1 MNRFLKLV
9 HFEWSR
15 FFKIY
20 LVLIGITILFQ
31 NIAIITEAKTYL
43 NRANDLIYK
52 ELIPKAQFIEE
63 YGTFSFFEVTN
74 SMWFL
79 GPIALCIA
87 ALIIYVF
94 FIWYR
99 DWVGKNTFAYR
110 LLMLPTAR
118 MNIYLA
124 KATTILLFVLG
135 LVALQL
141 LLFPVEGL
149 VIQWMVPTEFRSDL
163 SVYEI
168 TKLNYLNLF
177 FPSTFLEFV
186 IYYGAGMI
194 AVLTIFN
201 AILFERSFRLKG
213 IFYGILYCAAA
224 LFIFLI
230 PILVDAYMIQDY
242 FYPIEL
248 FIMEVIVSLLLLAGT
263 LWIGNYLMKNKIRV

>member
-20 LVLIGITILFQ
+20 LVLIGITTLFQ
-31 NIAIITEAKTYL
+31 IIAVITESKIYL

-52 ELIPKAQFIEE
+52 ELMPKAEFIEE

-74 SMWFL
+74 STWFL
-79 GPIALCIA
+79 GPIALSIA
-87 ALIIYVF
+87 ALLIYVF

-99 DWVGKNTFAYR
+99 DWLGKNTFAYR
-110 LLMLPTAR
+110 LLMLPTTR
-118 MNIYLA
+118 MNVYLA

-141 LLFPVEGL
+141 LLLPVEGQVIKWL
-149 VIQWMVPTEFRSDL
+149 VPNEFRSDL

-177 FPSTFLEFV
+177 FPRTFLEFV

-194 AVLTIFN
+194 AVLTVFN
-201 AILFERSFRLKG
+201 AILFERSFPFKRNL
-213 IFYGILYCAAA
+213 LWN
-224 LFIFLI
+224 
-230 PILVDAYMIQDY
+230 
-242 FYPIEL
+242 
-248 FIMEVIVSLLLLAGT
+248 SLLCRSPFYLFNTNLSRCLYYSRLFLSNGT
-263 LWIGNYLMKNKIRV
+263 LYYGSDCIIAYTSRNALDRKLFDEK